1 MDMRELIE
9 EVLEAA
15 KQAGAQFADLRIGE
29 SSGVSIAVQD
39 GRADRIRTASG
50 KAAGLRVL
58 VDGAWG
64 FAPITHVT
72 KRELLRCVREA
83 VAMAR
88 TASPGV
94 SEPGVVAEIEPVED
108 RVAAEYRIDPRD
120 VPLADRV
127 EAIYELEQRAS
138 QEDPQRISNTVANY
152 ADAWGTSYLGNTE
165 GTYLEQ
171 ERVRCGTG
179 LFVIAQEGAVRQWAS
194 ESRAGGQGYEIFA
207 DIDPEEFAGETAQRA
222 LKLLDAAPPPA
233 GKFETVIDPKITGL
247 LVHEAFGHNCE
258 ADAVW
263 SGQSILADKVGEQVT
278 ASGVTIVDDPTRE
291 KLNGSYR
298 YDSEGTPAQKHVLVE
313 KGVLKGFLHSL
324 ETAAQFEVPPNGS
337 ARAGGV
343 QDPPLVRMSNTYIE
357 PGDQTLEEMIADI
370 KRGLYLTGG
379 KWGYVYTARGQ
390 FSCNAEQAYAI
401 KDGELAEH
409 YRNVSFA
416 GMTLETL
423 QKVTAVGN
431 DLQFQMGGTCG
442 KGGQGVPVD
451 TGGPHL
457 RIAELVVGGHEEAG
471 E

>member
-1 MDMRELIE
+1 MRELIE
-9 EVLEAA
+9 KVLEAA

-29 SSGVSIAVQD
+29 GSGVSITVQD

-64 FAPITHVT
+64 LAPTTRVT

-88 TASPGV
+88 TASPAV
-94 SEPGVVAEIEPVED
+94 SEPGMVADIEPVED
-108 RVAAEYRIDPRD
+108 RIEAEYRIDPRD
-120 VPLADRV
+120 IPLADRV
-127 EAIYELEQRAS
+127 KAIYELEQCAR
-138 QEDPQRISNTVANY
+138 QEDPHHLSNTVANY

-171 ERVRCGTG
+171 ERVRCGTS
-179 LFVIAQEGAVRQWAS
+179 LFVIAQKGSLRQWAS
-194 ESRAGGQGYEIFA
+194 ENRTGGQGYEVFA
-207 DIDPEEFAGETAQRA
+207 DLDPEEFAGETAQRA
-222 LKLLDAAPPPA
+222 LKLLEAAPPPA
-233 GKFETVIDPKITGL
+233 GKFEAVIDPKIAGL

-263 SGQSILADKVGEQVT
+263 AGQSILADKVGKQV
-278 ASGVTIVDDPTRE
+278 AAPGVTIIDDPTRE

-298 YDSEGTPAQKHVLVE
+298 YDSEGTPAQRHVLVQD
-313 KGVLKGFLHSL
+313 GTLQGFLHSR
-324 ETAAQFEVPPNGS
+324 ETAAQFGVLPNGS
-337 ARAGGV
+337 ARAGSA

-357 PGDQTLEEMIADI
+357 PGEQTFEEMIADI
-370 KRGLYLTGG
+370 KHGIYLTGG
-379 KWGYVYTARGQ
+379 KWGYVYTAQGQ

-401 KDGELAEH
+401 KDGELADH
-409 YRNVSFA
+409 YRNVTFA

-423 QKVTAVGN
+423 KKVTAVGN

-442 KGGQGVPVD
+442 KGGQGVPVS

-457 RIAELVVGGHEEAG
+457 RIAELVVGGHG
-471 E
+471 EVGE